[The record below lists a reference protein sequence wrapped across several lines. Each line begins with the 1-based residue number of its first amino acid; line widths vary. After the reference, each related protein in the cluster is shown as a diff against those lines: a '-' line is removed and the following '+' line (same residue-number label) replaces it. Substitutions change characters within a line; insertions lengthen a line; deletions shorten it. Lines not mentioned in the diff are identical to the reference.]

1 MAVEKVRFE
10 LLFRRGSGTF
20 GVVNNSNPHIFG
32 VTRTRP
38 SRRDANLR
46 SSIAQQHGGWFVE
59 VNVREGEAPW
69 INGGAYRGWFEVP
82 DAAAQQMIERA
93 LAEATR

>member
-1 MAVEKVRFE
+1 MAVEKVRIE
-10 LLFRRGSGTF
+10 LPFAGAVGRVG
-20 GVVNNSNPHIFG
+20 GVINNNPHIFG

-82 DAAAQQMIERA
+82 DKAAQQIIERA

>member
-1 MAVEKVRFE
+1 M
-10 LLFRRGSGTF
+10 S
-20 GVVNNSNPHIFG
+20 SDPHIFG

-38 SRRDANLR
+38 SRRDASLR
-46 SSIAQQHGGWFVE
+46 SSIAEQHVGWFVE
-59 VNVREGEAPW
+59 VNINEGDAPW

-82 DAAAQQMIERA
+82 DAASQQMIERA

>member
-1 MAVEKVRFE
+1 M
-10 LLFRRGSGTF
+10 S
-20 GVVNNSNPHIFG
+20 SDPHIFG
-32 VTRTRP
+32 VTRNRPTR
-38 SRRDANLR
+38 REANLR

-59 VNVREGEAPW
+59 VNVRDGEAPW

-82 DAAAQQMIERA
+82 DKAAQHRIEHA

>member
-1 MAVEKVRFE
+1 MI
-10 LLFRRGSGTF
+10 SD
-20 GVVNNSNPHIFG
+20 PHIFG
-32 VTRTRP
+32 VTRKRPTR
-38 SRRDANLR
+38 REANLR

-59 VNVREGEAPW
+59 VNVRDGEAPW

-82 DAAAQQMIERA
+82 DKAAQENIEHA